1 MADKKISELE
11 FPNAI
16 RPNDLLLFVTTTGR
30 NDQLT
35 NTKLELSGLFGN
47 IPSPI
52 AFNDGINTVSDANN
66 ICTVSE
72 TISHVEGSSVGE
84 ITTNLDNG
92 KQGQLKVLTMT
103 SQQGFPVTVSGEN
116 IAGVNSISFNNVG
129 DTLTLMFTN
138 SPAGSNWIILSSH
151 GVTIQ

>member
-129 DTLTLMFTN
+129 DTLTLMFTS
-138 SPAGSNWIILSSH
+138 SPTGSNWIILSSH